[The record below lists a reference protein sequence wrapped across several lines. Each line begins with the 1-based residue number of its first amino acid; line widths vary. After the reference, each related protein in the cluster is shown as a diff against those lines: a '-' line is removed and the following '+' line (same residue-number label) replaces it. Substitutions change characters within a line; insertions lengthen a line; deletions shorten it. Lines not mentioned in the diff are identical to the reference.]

1 MVKQVMTVLMLLFFS
16 TGGWAGGGK
25 GLPLEQANNDL
36 WDQASLQR
44 GAVAFANY
52 CLACHSLKYMRY
64 NRIARDIGWSE
75 EEVIA
80 KMAKGLSKPTD
91 AVHALGDLDAIAKVL
106 GTVPPDLS
114 LMARLKGTDYIYSF
128 MLGYFEKDAKKGV
141 WDNRYLP
148 GTAMPNVLEDQYLFA
163 SEAQRQQTAR
173 DLANFLEY
181 VGEPVKLTRYELG
194 WKVLLFLFVFF
205 VIAYLLK
212 REYWRDVK

>member
-1 MVKQVMTVLMLLFFS
+1 
-16 TGGWAGGGK
+16 
-25 GLPLEQANNDL
+25 
-36 WDQASLQR
+36 
-44 GAVAFANY
+44 
-52 CLACHSLKYMRY
+52 
-64 NRIARDIGWSE
+64 
-75 EEVIA
+75 
-80 KMAKGLSKPTD
+80 
-91 AVHALGDLDAIAKVL
+91 
-106 GTVPPDLS
+106 
-114 LMARLKGTDYIYSF
+114 MARLKGTDYIYSF

-205 VIAYLLK
+205 LIAYLLK
-212 REYWRDVK
+212 REFWRDVK